1 MRSGFSTALGA
12 LTIVAATAILSG
24 CGILEPTRNTEGG
37 ITKPTVMPT
46 VEAWVGDCFSFVE
59 NSGLAYVTVLPCAD
73 EHTHIVMGRGSF
85 TDRRL
90 ELAGGI
96 DAAVGAACEV
106 IYAEFISA
114 DEGRGEPEKQ
124 SIVARKPPGATET
137 RYSCVAEDAITV
149 EAAG

>member
-1 MRSGFSTALGA
+1 MRAGFSTAAGA
-12 LTIVAATAILSG
+12 ILVVALLSG

-46 VEAWVGDCFSFVE
+46 IDAWVGDCFSFVD
-59 NSGLAYVTVLPCAD
+59 NSGLAYVTVLPCST

-106 IYAEFISA
+106 IYTEFVA
-114 DEGRGEPEKQ
+114 AVEGRGEPETQ
-124 SIVARKPPGATET
+124 SMVARKAPGATET
-137 RYSCVAEDAITV
+137 RYSCVAEDGAV
-149 EAAG
+149 LEASG